1 MPGIRDEFPSTLIAV
16 TFHPVLLQQAIKTP
30 WTCADAAS
38 SAVLIANDLLLRE
51 AWWRRWAAEKRF
63 HAEKALA
70 TAGVMRPTQRG
81 LGELLKCRPRPVK
94 ALDSDYRARVILSYC
109 YCTLG
114 KRLESHIIR
123 YFVPIPATCEHT
135 LNRHRFTR
143 GVKSVPVA
151 PNSDGRSQKTPSLC
165 YLRTELALAHT
176 VKAQW
181 KSESLHFRASPH
193 HVV

>member
-1 MPGIRDEFPSTLIAV
+1 MPGIINFNSHYISSSSTSTGNKNPL
-16 TFHPVLLQQAIKTP
+16 
-30 WTCADAAS
+30 
-38 SAVLIANDLLLRE
+38 NLRRCRIIGRPHCE
-51 AWWRRWAAEKRF
+51 RPAAERSMMKVMSSRKTISRW
-63 HAEKALA
+63 KALA

-81 LGELLKCRPRPVK
+81 LGELLKCCPRPVK

-114 KRLESHIIR
+114 KSMESHIIR
-123 YFVPIPATCEHT
+123 YFVPIPTTCEHT

-165 YLRTELALAHT
+165 YLRTELALTHT